1 MSEPSEHEYNGP
13 ERRRSP
19 HLTEELI
26 EEIAE
31 RAAARAVEKL
41 TDHAYR
47 AVGKSVVEK
56 LFWIVGV
63 LCAGGYLWAQGKG
76 LIK

>member
-1 MSEPSEHEYNGP
+1 MNEPNESKYVGP
-13 ERRRSP
+13 ERRRAQ
-19 HLTEELI
+19 HITDELI

>member
-1 MSEPSEHEYNGP
+1 MTESAELQYSGP

-19 HLTEELI
+19 HLTNEQI
-26 EEIAE
+26 DEIAE
-31 RAAARAVEKL
+31 RAAAKAVEKL

-47 AVGKSVVEK
+47 AVGKSIVEK

-76 LIK
+76 WIK

>member
-1 MSEPSEHEYNGP
+1 MNEPNESQYAGP
-13 ERRRSP
+13 ERRRAQ
-19 HLTEELI
+19 HITDELI